1 MKKIKIIL
9 SLMFLGAFVM
19 QSCIKDDVVAL
30 GDTGSVFV
38 KINDGPT
45 KALYYEPFTTKKNV
59 VVFNVRRDVNSP
71 AELAKAATVSII
83 DAPELVAA
91 FNKENDESFE
101 ALPTSIF
108 TYVTDPSITKSGNKF
123 TVNFAPNEFAKNIE
137 ISLDGSKWDL
147 SKKFAIGYK
156 VTEAPG
162 AKISSAQKQI
172 LTMISLKNKYDGVY
186 LLTGAHNRV
195 PYNFPYKT
203 VVYMMTAGANSVI
216 YYWPDAGSYGHP
228 IGVGPDPEN
237 DLSWYGSG
245 ISPVVEFDPNTD
257 EVARVF
263 NNPPNAT
270 VITKFTLAGVSNSNR
285 YDAAK
290 KKMYIS
296 WNYNGNPLR
305 AFIDTLTFIQPRQ

>member
-1 MKKIKIIL
+1 MKKIKIVL

-172 LTMISLKNKYDGVY
+172 LTMISLKNKYPVSTTHRALSRNVAEV
-186 LLTGAHNRV
+186 LL
-195 PYNFPYKT
+195 
-203 VVYMMTAGANSVI
+203 
-216 YYWPDAGSYGHP
+216 
-228 IGVGPDPEN
+228 
-237 DLSWYGSG
+237 
-245 ISPVVEFDPNTD
+245 
-257 EVARVF
+257 
-263 NNPPNAT
+263 
-270 VITKFTLAGVSNSNR
+270 
-285 YDAAK
+285 
-290 KKMYIS
+290 
-296 WNYNGNPLR
+296 
-305 AFIDTLTFIQPRQ
+305 AFG

>member
-19 QSCIKDDVVAL
+19 QSCIKDDVVEL
-30 GDTGSVFV
+30 GNAGSVFI

-45 KALYYEPFTTKKNV
+45 KALYYEPFTTKKTV
-59 VVFNVRRDVNSP
+59 VVFNVRRDVNSA
-71 AELAKAATVSII
+71 AELAKSATVSII
-83 DAPELVAA
+83 DAPELVTAY
-91 FNKENDESFE
+91 NKENDENFE
-101 ALPTSIF
+101 TLPAAIF
-108 TYVTDPSITKSGNKF
+108 TYVTDPSVTKSGNKF
-123 TVNFAPNEFAKNIE
+123 TITFAPNEFAKNIE

-156 VTEAPG
+156 VTEATG

-172 LTMISLKNKYDGVY
+172 VTLISLKNKYDGVY

-216 YYWPDAGSYGHP
+216 YYWKDAGSYGHP
-228 IGVGPDPEN
+228 IGLGPDPEN
-237 DLSWYGSG
+237 DLSWYGPG

-257 EVARVF
+257 EVVRVF

-270 VITKFTLAGVSNSNR
+270 VITKFTLAGVANSNR

-296 WNYNGNPLR
+296 FNYNGRADR
-305 AFIDTLTFIQPRQ
+305 AFVDTLSFIKPRQ

>member
-9 SLMFLGAFVM
+9 SLIFLGTFM
-19 QSCIKDDVVAL
+19 FQSCIKDDVVEL
-30 GDTGSVFV
+30 GTTGSVFV
-38 KINDGPT
+38 KINDGPS

-59 VVFNVRRDVNSP
+59 IVFNIRRDVNSA
-71 AELAKAATVSII
+71 AELAKSAVVSVV
-83 DAPELVAA
+83 DAPELVTAY
-91 FNKENDESFE
+91 NKENDENFE
-101 ALPTSIF
+101 ALPASIF
-108 TYVTDPSITKSGNKF
+108 TYVTDPSVTKSGNKL
-123 TVNFAPNEFAKNIE
+123 TVTFAANEFAKNIE

-147 SKKFAIGYK
+147 SKKFAVGYK

-172 LTMISLKNKYDGVY
+172 VTLISLKNKYDGVY

-216 YYWPDAGSYGHP
+216 YYWPEVGSYGHP
-228 IGVGPDPEN
+228 IGVGPDPLE
-237 DLSWYGSG
+237 DLSWYGPG

-257 EVARVF
+257 EVSRVF

-270 VITKFTLAGVSNSNR
+270 VITKFTLAGVANANR
-285 YDAAK
+285 YDAAT
-290 KKMYIS
+290 KKMYVS
-296 WNYNGNPLR
+296 FNYNNNPLR
-305 AFIDTLTFIQPRQ
+305 AFVDTLTFVKPRQ

>member
-1 MKKIKIIL
+1 MAFWCFLVKSNILGVQPVASFSASYLVPEFFPYFPIIFSRSTQTL
-9 SLMFLGAFVM
+9 INSFLHR
-19 QSCIKDDVVAL
+19 K
-30 GDTGSVFV
+30 
-38 KINDGPT
+38 
-45 KALYYEPFTTKKNV
+45 
-59 VVFNVRRDVNSP
+59 
-71 AELAKAATVSII
+71 
-83 DAPELVAA
+83 
-91 FNKENDESFE
+91 
-101 ALPTSIF
+101 
-108 TYVTDPSITKSGNKF
+108 TKSGNKF

-172 LTMISLKNKYDGVY
+172 VTLISLKNKYDGVY

-237 DLSWYGSG
+237 DLSWYGPA

-270 VITKFTLAGVSNSNR
+270 VITKFTLAGVANSNR
-285 YDAAK
+285 YDAAT

-305 AFIDTLTFIQPRQ
+305 AFVDTLTFIKPRQ